1 MNLGGSTSVCPPR
14 RLPFSLS
21 TWGLMVGEGFSGRE
35 CCGVCGWV
43 SALAIVEEI
52 VEEGGGWLQ
61 VGLFGGLAG
70 DAGLLLRIFSKFK
83 SCN

>member
-21 TWGLMVGEGFSGRE
+21 TWGLMGGEGFSGRE

-52 VEEGGGWLQ
+52 VEEGGG
-61 VGLFGGLAG
+61 
-70 DAGLLLRIFSKFK
+70 
-83 SCN
+83 